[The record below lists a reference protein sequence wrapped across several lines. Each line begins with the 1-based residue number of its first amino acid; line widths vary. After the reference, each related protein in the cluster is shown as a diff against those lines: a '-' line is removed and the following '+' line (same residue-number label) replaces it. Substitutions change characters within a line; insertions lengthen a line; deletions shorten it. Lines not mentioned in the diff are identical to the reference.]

1 MFFYSYSKYIF
12 ALLDLKGLNM
22 KNRIEKLNIE
32 SDDITTSDYV
42 LYLLIM
48 FLALPIIT
56 GLLLIWFKM

>member
-1 MFFYSYSKYIF
+1 
-12 ALLDLKGLNM
+12 M

-32 SDDITTSDYV
+32 SDNITTSDYV

-56 GLLLIWFKM
+56 GLLLMWFKM